1 MALATIPPTTS
12 TILSLSSPSSIYYL
26 SIYIYHLSIYLFIY
40 LSISVIE
47 GLLYQ
52 RRYAVLTEDYFLYY
66 LGTPCRRL
74 THIDTA
80 IDAAIHI
87 DTAAGALL

>member
-1 MALATIPPTTS
+1 MY
-12 TILSLSSPSSIYYL
+12 IYLYL
-26 SIYIYHLSIYLFIY
+26 SSIYLFIY
-40 LSISVIE
+40 LSISVTE

-66 LGTPCRRL
+66 LGTTCMRL
-74 THIDTA
+74 TQIDTA
-80 IDAAIHI
+80 VDAAIHT

>member
-1 MALATIPPTTS
+1 MALATIPPTTT
-12 TILSLSSPSSIYYL
+12 TILSLSSPSSIY
-26 SIYIYHLSIYLFIY
+26 HLSISIIY
-40 LSISVIE
+40 LSISVTE

-66 LGTPCRRL
+66 LGTTCMRL
-74 THIDTA
+74 TQIDTA
-80 IDAAIHI
+80 VDAAIHT